1 MTSMEKETEEH
12 FNLRRALKEILDL
25 NSLLHFIRNLL
36 MWISCPPKQKMRFQK
51 KKSRDSKDRSRM
63 MI

>member
-1 MTSMEKETEEH
+1 MTLMERETKEH

-36 MWISCPPKQKMRFQK
+36 M
-51 KKSRDSKDRSRM
+51 
-63 MI
+63 